1 MKHIAGPKLGAVWS
15 YGKKQSVEA
24 IRGHGEIVFLKCEHV
39 SFYGFTDIADRA
51 FFCLSLTNAAG
62 QTWTFGNPK
71 AALTWVKDHLPHK
84 LTL

>member
-24 IRGHGEIVFLKCEHV
+24 IRGHGETIFFECEHV

-62 QTWTFGNPK
+62 QTWTRQPK
-71 AALTWVKDHLPHK
+71 SRSHLGKGSPAA
-84 LTL
+84 